1 MAEIVISL
9 LILAGAFFIL
19 VAAIGIVR
27 FRDLYGRLHATTKA
41 TSFGLLL
48 MLLGVCLF
56 FNLAEVYLKTV
67 LILLFIYLT
76 APLPPILLSVPFL
89 KSLRYHLPVCR
100 RNLLK
105 LPHSPNFCL
114 IKRRRNAAVSS
125 IPNAEELIQRW

>member
-76 APLPPILLSVPFL
+76 APLAAHSIVSALPEEPSVQPPG
-89 KSLRYHLPVCR
+89 LP
-100 RNLLK
+100 
-105 LPHSPNFCL
+105 
-114 IKRRRNAAVSS
+114 
-125 IPNAEELIQRW
+125 EEPVETAS